1 MKISFC
7 GACREVTGSCILV
20 ETEKVKFLVDCG
32 LFQDDKSNIKNSYAF
47 PFEPSEIDFV
57 LLTHAHIDHCGRL
70 PKLYKEG
77 FRGNIY
83 CTSATIDL
91 SEQMMIDSAKVF
103 LTDENI
109 NPIYFASDVEDIMT
123 CFSPVPYNQ
132 DYSINK
138 EVRIKL
144 NDAGHI
150 LGSAIFEVWVKE
162 GSQEKKFIFSGDLG
176 NPPAPIVKDPEF
188 VSGAD
193 FVFIESTYGM
203 KTHVS
208 RELGRIKLKEEIVET
223 IKNKG
228 TLIIPVFALE
238 RTQEIIFELKNIFE
252 NENIR
257 SIPVFLDSP
266 LAVRITDIYR
276 RYSNYFDEE
285 VKKLVAKKDNL
296 FYFDGFKMT
305 RKKGDSLGF
314 SKLSG
319 PKIILAGSGMCNGG
333 RVVGHLKKNLPIA
346 SSRVLIISFQV
357 EGSLGR
363 KLADG
368 EKEVLINEKKI
379 KVRANVSKTEA
390 FSSHTDFPKLLNWT
404 RKIKNPLPKNIFIIH
419 GEEDSSIELAETL
432 KNELNIDTIV
442 PEYGKFYEV

>member
-1 MKISFC
+1 MKISFH

-20 ETEKVKFLVDCG
+20 ETEKTKFLVDCG
-32 LFQDDKSNIKNSYAF
+32 LFQNDKSNINSYAF
-47 PFEPSEIDFV
+47 PFKPSEIDFV

-83 CTSATIDL
+83 CTPATMDL

-103 LTDENI
+103 PIDDNI
-109 NPIYFASDVEDIMT
+109 EPIYFVSDVEDTMA
-123 CFSPVPYNQ
+123 CFSPVAYNQ

-144 NDAGHI
+144 RDAGHI

-162 GSQEKKFIFSGDLG
+162 NGQEKKFVFSGDLG
-176 NPPAPIVKDPEF
+176 NPPAPIVNDPDF

-193 FVFIESTYGM
+193 FVFVESTYGM
-203 KTHVS
+203 KAHIS
-208 RELGRIKLKEEIVET
+208 RESGRIKLKEEIIEA
-223 IKNKG
+223 IKDKG

-238 RTQEIIFELKNIFE
+238 RTQEMIFELKNIFE
-252 NENIR
+252 NENIEN
-257 SIPVFLDSP
+257 IPVFLDSP
-266 LAVRITDIYR
+266 LASKITDIYKK
-276 RYSNYFDEE
+276 YSNYFDEE
-285 VKKLVAKKDNL
+285 VKNLVAKKDNL
-296 FYFDGFKMT
+296 FYFDGFKII
-305 RKKGDSLGF
+305 KSKEDSLDF
-314 SKLSG
+314 LKLSG
-319 PKIILAGSGMCNGG
+319 SKIILAGNGMCNGG
-333 RVVGHLKKNLPIA
+333 RVVNHLKKNLPIA

-368 EKEVLINEKKI
+368 EKEVLINGNI
-379 KVRANVSKTEA
+379 VKVRANISTTKV
-390 FSSHTDFPKLLNWT
+390 FSSHTDFPKLLDWIQ
-404 RKIKNPLPKNIFIIH
+404 KIKNPLPRNVFVIH
-419 GEEDSSIELAETL
+419 GEEDFSIEIAEKL
-432 KNELNIDTIV
+432 KAELNINTVV